1 MADTASLVARVKTEG
16 AEAAA
21 RQLDVLSAS
30 ADGAESSSNVLA
42 QTTVKTGNEFKRIL
56 SPLVSYNAVISRL
69 SGEVISLSAS
79 QKRLEAEN
87 SQLTSEL
94 KNATSAASSN
104 AQQIDA
110 LQNKIEQLNQKLAK
124 SPAATKAAN
133 DSFGSLRNTAGQVG
147 FQVQDMVVQLQ
158 SGTSAFVAIGQQ
170 GSQLAGAFGP
180 GGAVLGA
187 VIALASA
194 VGGVLYKAFTDTGA
208 SAKDLEKGASEL
220 SKSFQTARD
229 GSIEFSD
236 ALIQLSQNGDAAYGS
251 MVKLIGLQAN
261 QQIERATTAIR
272 EQGKELLGGSVSA
285 QTNITT
291 LDELIARNA
300 DVAKTLESINV
311 VADANSAKYGNL
323 AVAVKEM
330 ADNYGVSTQQIT
342 DMLVAQRQFNAEP
355 TAENAQKVA
364 DATTRAA
371 ASATENKKELLDQAE
386 AAQKNAVAL
395 QTAEKQLEL
404 TTAAQNRNG
413 AATNSTTQRIREQ
426 NDALVKSA
434 QIATLSERDRVRA
447 MAEADKEAFAKREGV
462 TKDQI
467 DAYNKAKDE
476 ETRQDI
482 ARIDKT
488 EKEKNDRIAK
498 TAKDREEAA
507 AKRAENEA
515 QRQQKAADDFLNT
528 LARQNTDELK
538 AIDAQEQQKLAKLQE
553 FQEQG
558 NLTQQQFE
566 DARTQIV
573 LDADTKRNELL
584 QKQRD
589 EQAKKQNSADSF
601 IAQLQAQNEGELAEI
616 DRQQE
621 IKQKKLDDFYK
632 QGLVSEKDYQ
642 KARQNIQDEADQKR
656 LDSYEGT
663 LSDTTSALKSA
674 LGEGNALYK
683 AAAIT
688 QTIIETYKGAT
699 AAYASL
705 STIPVVGPA
714 LGVAAA
720 AAVTAAGLANVAK
733 IRSAREQG
741 GYLAAGQASTIAER
755 GKPEVIMPAGAS
767 RVRTAEQMRQ
777 IMGESGS
784 SSGIPQISII
794 NQTTGRIDEVRQE
807 QDDEGRIRLLIRE
820 TVATDLLDSNSRI
833 TKSRKA
839 TRGQAGFN

>member
-1 MADTASLVARVKTEG
+1 MADTASLIARVKTEG
-16 AEAAA
+16 VEEASRQLTALGRTSEQVDTAIARMTGDVGKTNKAMSDAA
-21 RQLDVLSAS
+21 RGGLSS
-30 ADGAESSSNVLA
+30 
-42 QTTVKTGNEFKRIL
+42 FR
-56 SPLVSYNAVISRL
+56 NA
-69 SGEVISLSAS
+69 
-79 QKRLEAEN
+79 
-87 SQLTSEL
+87 
-94 KNATSAASSN
+94 
-104 AQQIDA
+104 
-110 LQNKIEQLNQKLAK
+110 
-124 SPAATKAAN
+124 
-133 DSFGSLRNTAGQVG
+133 AGQVG

-251 MVKLIGLQAN
+251 MVKLIRLRAA
-261 QQIERATTAIR
+261 QQIESATTAVK
-272 EQGKELLGGSVSA
+272 EQGKELLGNSVSA
-285 QTNITT
+285 QTNIAT

-300 DVAKTLESINV
+300 DVGNTLSNINV
-311 VADANSAKYGNL
+311 MTDANSAKYGNL
-323 AVAVKEM
+323 AAAVDEL
-330 ADNYGVSTQQIT
+330 AATYGVGTREIS
-342 DMLVAQRQFNAEP
+342 DMLVAQRQFNVEP
-355 TAENAQKVA
+355 SAENAQKVA
-364 DATTRAA
+364 DATANAA
-371 ASATENKKELLDQAE
+371 AAATENKKELLDQAT
-386 AAQKNAVAL
+386 AAQQNANAL
-395 QTAEKQLEL
+395 STAEKQLDL

-507 AKRAENEA
+507 AKRAESEA
-515 QRQQKAADDFLNT
+515 QRQQKQAQDFLDT
-528 LARQNTDELK
+528 LQRQNQDELA
-538 AIDAQEQQKLAKLQE
+538 AIDAQEQQKLEKLQK
-553 FQEQG
+553 FNEQG

-566 DARTQIV
+566 DAKTQIA
-573 LDADTKRNELL
+573 LDADAKRNELL
-584 QKQRD
+584 QKQTQDRMK
-589 EQAKKQNSADSF
+589 QQNSADSF
-601 IAQLQAQNEGELAEI
+601 IEQLRAQNEGELAEI
-616 DRQQE
+616 DRQNE
-621 IKQKKLDDFYK
+621 IKMQKLQDFYDK
-632 QGLVSEKDYQ
+632 GLIAEKEYQ
-642 KARQNIQDEADQKR
+642 EALKNIQQDTEKKK
-656 LDSYEGT
+656 
-663 LSDTTSALKSA
+663 SDVYRGALGDATDNLRTA
-674 LGEGNALYK
+674 LGEQNSLYK

-688 QTIIETYKGAT
+688 QTIIDTYKGAQ
-699 AAYASL
+699 AAFSAL
-705 STIPVVGPA
+705 APIPIVGPV
-714 LGVAAA
+714 LGAAAAA
-720 AAVTAAGLANVAK
+720 AAVAAGMARVGQ

-741 GYLAAGQASTIAER
+741 GALYAGQASTIAER

-777 IMGESGS
+777 IMGDSGS
-784 SSGIPQISII
+784 GGIKSLTII
-794 NQTTGRIDEVRQE
+794 NQTTGRIDSVQQE
-807 QDDEGRIRLLIRE
+807 QDDEGRITLLIRE
-820 TVATDLLDSNSRI
+820 VVSSDLQDSNSRI
-833 TKSRKA
+833 TKSRRA
-839 TRGQAGFN
+839 TRGQPGFS

>member
-16 AEAAA
+16 VDAGA
-21 RQLDVLSAS
+21 RQLDSFAKAAEG
-30 ADGAESSSNVLA
+30 ADTSVARLGPTV
-42 QTTVKTGNEFKRIL
+42 TTVNNT
-56 SPLVSYNAVISRL
+56 
-69 SGEVISLSAS
+69 
-79 QKRLEAEN
+79 
-87 SQLTSEL
+87 
-94 KNATSAASSN
+94 
-104 AQQIDA
+104 
-110 LQNKIEQLNQKLAK
+110 
-124 SPAATKAAN
+124 TKQAAN
-133 DSFGSLRNTAGQVG
+133 DGFAKFRNAAGQVG

-220 SKSFQTARD
+220 AKSFQTTKT
-229 GSIEFSD
+229 GTLEFSD
-236 ALIQLSQNGDAAYGS
+236 ALVQLSQNGDAAYGS

-261 QQIERATTAIR
+261 QQIERATTAIK
-272 EQGKELLGGSVSA
+272 EQGRELLGSSVSA

-300 DVAKTLESINV
+300 DVVKTLDSVNV
-311 VADANSAKYGNL
+311 VADANSAKYSNL

-330 ADNYGVSTQQIT
+330 ADNYGVGTQQIT

-371 ASATENKKELLDQAE
+371 AAATENKKELLDQAE
-386 AAQKNAVAL
+386 AAQKNAIAL
-395 QTAEKQLEL
+395 ETARKQQDLV
-404 TTAAQNRNG
+404 TDAQKRMG
-413 AATNSTTQRIREQ
+413 VATNTSTKRIEEQ
-426 NDALVKSA
+426 NNAL
-434 QIATLSERDRVRA
+434 IRA
-447 MAEADKEAFAKREGV
+447 MEVQTKTGKEKALAEANAAKEAFAAREGV
-462 TKDQI
+462 TKEQI
-467 DAYNKAKDE
+467 ARFNAAADKAA
-476 ETRQDI
+476 QVDI
-482 ARIDKT
+482 ARIEKLENAKT
-488 EKEKNDRIAK
+488 ERTEKAAARREAAQAKREETAAQRQKKAAETFLDTLDRSGVDQIKKITATEQQRLQKLDEFNKEGLIKGKEYEDAK
-498 TAKDREEAA
+498 TAIQTNAEEARQQIIDKKRQEA
-507 AKRAENEA
+507 AKK
-515 QRQQKAADDFLNT
+515 QGQHDQYLADIDALNAT
-528 LARQNTDELK
+528 ELEK
-538 AIDAQEQQKLAKLQE
+538 IDAQQTAREAKAKE
-553 FQEQG
+553 FRDRG
-558 NLTQQQFE
+558 
-566 DARTQIV
+566 II
-573 LDADTKRNELL
+573 NE
-584 QKQRD
+584 K
-589 EQAKKQNSADSF
+589 EYQNSI
-601 IAQLQAQNEGELAEI
+601 IAIAGEAN
-616 DRQQE
+616 
-621 IKQKKLDDFYK
+621 K
-632 QGLVSEKDYQ
+632 
-642 KARQNIQDEADQKR
+642 KR

-705 STIPVVGPA
+705 STIPIVGPA

>member
-133 DSFGSLRNTAGQVG
+133 DSFGNLRNTAGQVG

-261 QQIERATTAIR
+261 QQVDRATTAIR
-272 EQGKELLGGSVSA
+272 EQGKELLGSSVSA

-300 DVAKTLESINV
+300 DVAKTLDSVNV
-311 VADANSAKYGNL
+311 VADANSAKYSNL

-330 ADNYGVSTQQIT
+330 AENYGVGTQQIT
-342 DMLVAQRQFNAEP
+342 DMLVAQRQFNSEP

-371 ASATENKKELLDQAE
+371 AAATENKKELLDQAE
-386 AAQKNAVAL
+386 AAQKNAIAL
-395 QTAEKQLEL
+395 QTAEKQLNL
-404 TTAAQNRNG
+404 VTDAQKRTG
-413 AATNSTTQRIREQ
+413 DATNSTTQRIREQ
-426 NDALVKSA
+426 NEALVKSA

-476 ETRQDI
+476 EARQDI

-498 TAKDREEAA
+498 AAERREATA

-515 QRQQKAADDFLNT
+515 QRQQKAADDFLDT
-528 LARQNTDELK
+528 LARQNTDELA

-621 IKQKKLDDFYK
+621 IKQKKLDDFYE

-714 LGVAAA
+714 LGLAAA